1 MSITNILH
9 SLYKYKAWS
18 EEELFKHLK
27 APAAKSFPEEMEKAF
42 YWLAHINI
50 VDQLFIARL
59 QGQPE
64 EFDSVVTEERQD
76 LRRLEEEFSKANQWF
91 VNYTQSVTDPEL
103 AERVV
108 FTFKDGKPGDMTK
121 EQILAHVLS
130 HGLQH
135 RGSVAT
141 ILPREILKDHKDHFT
156 TFLKL

>member
-1 MSITNILH
+1 MSVTTLLY

-18 EEELFKHLK
+18 EEELFKCLK
-27 APAAKSFPEEMEKAF
+27 APAAKCFPIEMEKAL

-59 QGQPE
+59 QGKPE
-64 EFDSVVTEERQD
+64 EFDSVLTEQRQD
-76 LRRLEEEFSKANQWF
+76 LGLLEEDFSKANRWF
-91 VNYTQSVTDPEL
+91 LNYTQSVTAMELSDPV
-103 AERVV
+103 A
-108 FTFKDGKPGDMTK
+108 FIFKDGKPGNMTK

-141 ILPREILKDHKDHFT
+141 ILPREILQDHKDHFT